1 MSSSNNPK
9 ILCDEN
15 IPIKVV
21 ELLNKEGFD
30 VNKAPFGFT
39 DKQISKLAK
48 SESRIILT
56 FDKHFIN
63 RLLFPPEEYLGIIF
77 LDMHPPVI
85 DNVFSALSNLFK
97 KVKPLEFKG
106 NLFILSRLGFRIKK

>member
-1 MSSSNNPK
+1 MYSSDKLK

-15 IPIKVV
+15 IPVKIT
-21 ELLNKEGFD
+21 ELLNKKGFD
-30 VNKAPFGFT
+30 AKKVPFGSN

-63 RLLFPPEEYLGIIF
+63 RRLLPPEKYSGIIF
-77 LDMHPPVI
+77 LDIHPPII
-85 DNVFSALSNLFK
+85 DDVFSALLSLFK
-97 KVKPLEFKG
+97 KVKPLEFKSK
-106 NLFILSRLGFRIKK
+106 LFVLSRLGFRVKK